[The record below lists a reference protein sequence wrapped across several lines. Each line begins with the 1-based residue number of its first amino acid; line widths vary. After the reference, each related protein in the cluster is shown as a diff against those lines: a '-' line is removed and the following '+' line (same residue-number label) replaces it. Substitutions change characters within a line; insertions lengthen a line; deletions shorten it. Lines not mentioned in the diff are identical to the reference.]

1 MNLLVPLAFSSFREI
16 VRQPFYYIILLSGCF
31 IILMSFAFA
40 FFAFGEEARMIRDM
54 AISTITFGGLLT
66 GCLASSILV
75 AGEFE
80 RQTVL
85 AVLCKPVSRAHFIL
99 GKYLGILAATC
110 LLVFAQGLVL
120 EVALIIRSYG
130 VARSDVTNFMGMIDF
145 ICILGIC
152 FSLLQILILTA
163 ISLVLSLYL
172 NTIANLTICLFFF
185 LLCNTFSYI
194 LPIHSHSYIVVK
206 VIAVMFYM
214 VFPDIQALNMAVINE
229 VATAS
234 SSYWQGNIM
243 IQYVV
248 CGVLYSAIYCAVVVW
263 LAVFLFR
270 RKEIV

>member
-1 MNLLVPLAFSSFREI
+1 MNLLVPLVFSSFREI

-31 IILMSFAFA
+31 IILMSFAFT

-66 GCLASSILV
+66 GCLASSILI

-85 AVLCKPVSRAHFIL
+85 VVLCKPVSRVHFIL

-110 LLVFAQGLVL
+110 LLVLSQGLVL
-120 EVALIIRSYG
+120 EVALIIRNCSTVQG
-130 VARSDVTNFMGMIDF
+130 DVTSFSGLIDF
-145 ICILGIC
+145 VCILGIC

-185 LLCNTFSYI
+185 ILCNTFSYI
-194 LPIHSHSYIVVK
+194 LPIHGHSHVVASIATAMCYIV
-206 VIAVMFYM
+206 
-214 VFPDIQALNMAVINE
+214 FPNIQYLNMPVINE
-229 VATAS
+229 VAIAPS
-234 SSYWQGNIM
+234 SLWQGNNM
-243 IQYVV
+243 AQYVV
-248 CGVLYSAIYCAVVVW
+248 CSLLHSTIYCAAVVW
-263 LAVFLFR
+263 LAVFLFK

>member
-85 AVLCKPVSRAHFIL
+85 AVLCKPVSRAYFIL

-110 LLVFAQGLVL
+110 LLAFSQGLVL

-130 VARSDVTNFMGMIDF
+130 VAQSDVANFTSMIDF

-194 LPIHSHSYIVVK
+194 LPIHGHSYLAVK
-206 VIAVMFYM
+206 TVAVICYM
-214 VFPDIQALNMAVINE
+214 LFPNIQTLNMAVINE

-234 SSYWQGNIM
+234 SSYWQGSNI
-243 IQYVV
+243 IQYIVYSL
-248 CGVLYSAIYCAVVVW
+248 LYATIYCAAIVW

>member
-120 EVALIIRSYG
+120 EVALIIRNYG
-130 VARSDVTNFMGMIDF
+130 TAQSDVTNFTGIIDYV
-145 ICILGIC
+145 CILGVC
-152 FSLLQILILTA
+152 FSILQILILTA

-194 LPIHSHSYIVVK
+194 LPIHGNSYIIVK
-206 VIAVMFYM
+206 FVAVICYM
-214 VFPDIQALNMAVINE
+214 IFPDIQNLNMTVINE
-229 VATAS
+229 VVPVAS
-234 SSYWQGNIM
+234 SHWQGSNT

-248 CGVLYSAIYCAVVVW
+248 YNIMYSTIYCAVVVW
-263 LAVFLFR
+263 LAVFLFK
-270 RKEIV
+270 RKEIA